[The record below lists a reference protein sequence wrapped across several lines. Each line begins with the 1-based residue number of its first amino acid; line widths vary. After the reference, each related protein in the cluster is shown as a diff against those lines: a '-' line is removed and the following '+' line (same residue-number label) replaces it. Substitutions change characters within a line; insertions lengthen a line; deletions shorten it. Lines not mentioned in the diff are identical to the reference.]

1 MSINSKLHE
10 DSIRVRF
17 ILSHPIQYFTPLFR
31 ELAKRTELDFEVWYC
46 SDESLKENNDIGF
59 GTSITWDIPLLDGY
73 KCKFFPNEARRPSIH
88 FGFMGLWNPSL
99 LSALKKEPSPT
110 LFILHGW
117 NYATHLMVLLSARPS
132 GHFLIF
138 RGDNPDHHDRMMQ
151 PVKRFLKKLIL
162 YPLLLIPNLVY
173 YAGKRNFLFF
183 KMYGV
188 PDRKLAFAPHSVDN
202 ERFQIDSTQKNLI
215 SQRMRLQ
222 YKIPNDAVVII
233 SPAKYIP
240 KKRLHDIIDALALV
254 NNPNLYLIL
263 AGEGP
268 SREFLQNRANEKA
281 PGKVIFTG
289 FINQSE
295 MPAHYAMADI
305 LCLASGMGE
314 TWGLAV
320 NEGMNCELPLV
331 ISNLCGCAEDLVEQ
345 GINGFIFP
353 TGNTTQLAVALSSLA
368 NDPILRQ
375 KMGIESGKKIQHFS
389 INSTV
394 EGMMNGINKLIQNG

>member
-1 MSINSKLHE
+1 MSANSELPTAP
-10 DSIRVRF
+10 IRVRF

-46 SDESLKENNDIGF
+46 SDESLKENKDIGF
-59 GTSITWDIPLLDGY
+59 GTSITWDIPLLEGY
-73 KCKFFPNEARRPSIH
+73 KNRFFPNEARRPSIH

-99 LSALKKEPSPT
+99 LTALKKEPSPT

-117 NYATHLMVLLSARPS
+117 NYATHLMVLLSTRQF

-138 RGDNPDHHDRMMQ
+138 RGDNPDHHDRMMK

-162 YPLLLIPNLVY
+162 YPLLFIPNLVY

-188 PDRKLAFAPHSVDN
+188 PERKLIFAPHSVDN
-202 ERFQIDSTQKNLI
+202 ERFQINSAERKLI
-215 SQRMRLQ
+215 SHKMRLQ
-222 YKIPNDAVVII
+222 YKIPDEAVVII

-254 NNPNLYLIL
+254 NNPNLYLLL

-268 SREFLQNRANEKA
+268 SREFLQNRATEKA

-295 MPAHYAMADI
+295 MPDHYAMADI
-305 LCLASGMGE
+305 LCLASGLGE

-331 ISNLCGCAEDLVEQ
+331 ISDLCGCAEDLVEQ
-345 GINGFIFP
+345 GGNGYIFP
-353 TGNTTQLAVALSSLA
+353 VGNTTQLADYLSQLA
-368 NDPILRQ
+368 NDPSLRE
-375 KMGIESGKKIQHFS
+375 KMGQVSGKIIQNFA

-394 EGMMNGINKLIQNG
+394 EGMMKGINKLTKNG

>member
-1 MSINSKLHE
+1 
-10 DSIRVRF
+10 
-17 ILSHPIQYFTPLFR
+17 
-31 ELAKRTELDFEVWYC
+31 
-46 SDESLKENNDIGF
+46 
-59 GTSITWDIPLLDGY
+59 
-73 KCKFFPNEARRPSIH
+73 
-88 FGFMGLWNPSL
+88 MGLWNPSL

-281 PGKVIFTG
+281 PEKVIFTG

-331 ISNLCGCAEDLVEQ
+331 ISDLCGCAEDLVEQ

-353 TGNTTQLAVALSSLA
+353 TGNTTQLAIALASLA

-375 KMGIESGKKIQHFS
+375 KMGIESGKRIQHFS